1 MEIAIRNMR
10 GVTSADLEVGS
21 ITLVAG
27 DNGAGKSSIA
37 LAVAA
42 ALTRSAAPVPGMQ
55 KQQVAQ
61 LLREGEARGYCEVV
75 GDAGAKVRVS
85 WPGGAVSAEED
96 APEASVMACGLE
108 SVVGLKPKDAAAL
121 LVKLLD
127 LHPTLA
133 QLSAALPDVDPAMID
148 AIWQVVEAE
157 GFDAAHKRAQEKG
170 AKAKGGWE
178 HCTGENYGSQKAANW
193 THPLYDEILWASVD
207 RLEAEVTAAG
217 AELQRLQAGQAMDS
231 VQRGFLEDQAQGG
244 RTALARLRELEPEQ
258 NKLAAKVGEL
268 RLQLRDLPQPE
279 TAAELP
285 PCPHCGKPVVVFT
298 ATQLHKPTPALDAKE
313 NKRREQVI
321 AAKRAQVVE
330 AEDALDLSDREV
342 ARLRPT
348 IQQGQLAEKRLE
360 HAPADGASAEH
371 VAGAQQRLTDASAAL
386 QGFQAQLQAEAYHDK
401 VKAMQAVAAALAPD
415 GLRKKVLGDRLNE
428 FNDHLAELSV
438 AADWEPVAIG
448 DDLGIWYG
456 GTPYWLASASEQFRV
471 RVVLQLALTTGFVII
486 DGADILGRS
495 GRNGLFRLLHHTLR
509 PALVCMT
516 LLSQQDL
523 PDLAKV
529 GYGRSYWI
537 EAGELQAS

>member
-10 GVTSADLEVGS
+10 GIESADLSVGS

-27 DNGAGKSSIA
+27 DNGAGKSSVA

-42 ALTRSAAPVPGMQ
+42 AMTRSPAPVPGMQ
-55 KQQVAQ
+55 KQQVGQ
-61 LLREGEARGYCEVV
+61 LLRAGEARGYCEVT
-75 GDAGAKVRVS
+75 GDVGAKVRVS
-85 WPGGAVSAEED
+85 WPGGAISEEGD
-96 APEASVMACGLE
+96 APAASLMACGLE

-121 LVKLLD
+121 LVQLLD

-178 HCTGENYGSQKAANW
+178 HCTGENYGSQKAAGW
-193 THPLYDEILWASVD
+193 CHPLYDEILWQSAD
-207 RLEAEVTAAG
+207 GLEAAVTAAG

-244 RTALARLRELEPEQ
+244 RTALTRLRELEPEQ
-258 NKLAAKVGEL
+258 NRLSKRVGDL
-268 RLQLRDLPQPE
+268 RLELKALPQPE
-279 TAAELP
+279 TAEEMPA
-285 PCPHCGKPVVVFT
+285 CPHCGKPVVVIT
-298 ATQLHKPTPALDAKE
+298 ARELHKPTPALDAKE

-321 AAKRAQVVE
+321 SAKRAQVLE
-330 AEDALDLSDREV
+330 AEDALDQSDREI
-342 ARLRPT
+342 AKLRPT

-360 HAPADGASAEH
+360 HAPQEGAS
-371 VAGAQQRLTDASAAL
+371 VDQIAQAQKALDDASAAL
-386 QGFQAQLQAEAYHDK
+386 LGFNAQIQAQAYHDK
-401 VKAMQAVAAALAPD
+401 VRAMQEVAAALAPD
-415 GLRKKVLGDRLNE
+415 GLRKTVLGERLND
-428 FNDHLAELSV
+428 FNDHLADLSA
-438 AADWEPVAIG
+438 AADWEPIAL
-448 DDLGIWYG
+448 DDGLGIWYG

-471 RVVLQLALTTGFVII
+471 RVVLQLALTSGFVIV
-486 DGADILGRS
+486 DGADILGRD

-516 LLSQQDL
+516 LLSRDVM
-523 PDLAKV
+523 PDLQNA

-537 EAGELQAS
+537 EAGKVA